1 MAVVLAIL
9 SRRTVLS
16 LAVAC
21 LVGVL
26 LMGQGILALPV
37 LVYHSLV
44 NKNFMYIGAI
54 ELCIGVLVAFLQR
67 SGAVALFSTRA
78 WRWAK
83 DRKRVNVLAWMLGLV
98 IFFSDYFSP
107 LFVGPVM
114 RPLTDKFRVSR
125 EKLAYIC
132 DSTSAPM
139 VSIVPFSSWAVY
151 AGGLAIGLAGI
162 GHRNEAMQLFL
173 RSIPYNFYG
182 FLSVILVLCIALKI
196 VPDFGPM
203 RRAEKRA
210 RETGKVI
217 RDGAVPM
224 MSKDLTELKVTS
236 SPRTHIFFHFVL
248 PVLIIIF
255 FNLTTFFLTGSARLL
270 ESFLLACLVLGLL
283 MRLYKL
289 DTWKGL
295 SRCIYA
301 GIKGVMPAVMI
312 LAMAFC
318 INSVSRDMQT
328 AEFIVNLSREWLQP
342 ALLPMLVFFISG
354 FVSFA
359 TGTSFGTYAIMIPI
373 ALPLAYQF
381 SGGTISPFVL
391 SSFAAVIGGG
401 VFGDH
406 CSPLSDT
413 TVLSSLGG
421 ACDHIDHVKTQLP
434 YAILTAALVSGFY
447 LIVGFWGA

>member
-78 WRWAK
+78 RRWAK

-447 LIVGFWGA
+447 LIVGFLGA

>member
-1 MAVVLAIL
+1 
-9 SRRTVLS
+9 
-16 LAVAC
+16 
-21 LVGVL
+21 
-26 LMGQGILALPV
+26 MGQGILALPV

-78 WRWAK
+78 RRWAK

-447 LIVGFWGA
+447 LIVGFLGA